1 MRIGLGIGIPQFQGN
16 GSSGIAASGGTV
28 LLEEATDSMQ
38 LEELPDRLIQ
48 EIT

>member
-1 MRIGLGIGIPQFQGN
+1 MDLSLTMGCSTPSMFVVTPVPP
-16 GSSGIAASGGTV
+16 GGTV

>member
-16 GSSGIAASGGTV
+16 GSSGPPGGTV